1 MKKILLLL
9 IAIIIPCCSYAQE
22 WENNNYIQP
31 EVTIEKGYKPEVKN
45 SQISVDKNIFRIEP
59 VQQKPIP
66 KTIREHKIDYD
77 NNGRPDAMPYALKDI
92 LIEY

>member
-1 MKKILLLL
+1 MKKFLLLL
-9 IAIIIPCCSYAQE
+9 ITLTVPCCSYSQE
-22 WENNNYIQP
+22 MRSHDFLQP
-31 EVTIEKGYKPEVKN
+31 EITIENSYKPEVKN
-45 SQISVDKNIFRIEP
+45 SQVTLENNIFRIDP

-77 NNGRPDAMPYALKDI
+77 YNGRADSMPYALKDV